1 MRNLNYFALMSAA
14 LLTGAVAFTSCS
26 SDDEVAGDGGATSG
40 AGSVVKTSF
49 ALNIPYNVGTRMTAD
64 NTQQNGQDF
73 LGMNHVRLLSFTG
86 VPGTGTSAS
95 QSIPLGDIDAS
106 GTNSLENGHKI
117 YNDVNITVG
126 TNNFLFYATA
136 PMGTTEADMFTNGFL
151 DDSKLTAGNTGADDI
166 TFSLKAV
173 KTSDDEKYAD
183 SLLTVLNAIDGVDNW
198 ASGGTNVNTDLRA
211 LHTEFV
217 KLKAGSAN
225 SIKLA
230 LQNLYNT
237 VEVWATGTGNDENA
251 TIAKGIRA
259 AIVTDGTFTVVGS
272 AAPYTLTTTNTYPR
286 NINLPD
292 GAVELVYTSDATEGS
307 RFAYS
312 TDNNGSIQFNSNKI
326 NNQNI
331 CYPPSLYYFVNTDLA
346 ASDADG
352 ITWPTSAA
360 DWVGTSAPWTS
371 GWDNAVEA
379 STRTIALKK
388 NVQYAVANLI
398 TKVKCGAEFLPQN
411 TSAGEPASTVTVPT
425 DGFKVTGMLIG
436 GQPEKVDWKLQPANA
451 NMTKIVYDK
460 FAEADYLSAT
470 ASDPVKS
477 NYTLLLSDTL
487 ATVQDVYFALELEN
501 NSATEFRGADGI
513 VPVDGKFYLVGK
525 IDGDAPKQGT
535 TPTGMTNPHAFMA
548 DYTTTANVTI
558 TSLAKAYNTIPDL
571 RATKME
577 LGLSVELTWKTG
589 VTYDVTVGE

>member
-26 SDDEVAGDGGATSG
+26 SDDEVAGDDGATSG

-49 ALNIPYNVGTRMTAD
+49 ALNIPYNVGTRMTAA
-64 NTQQNGQDF
+64 NTQQSGQPF
-73 LGMNHVRLLSFTG
+73 LGMDHVRLLSFIG
-86 VPGTGTSAS
+86 VPGTVTSAS
-95 QSIPLGDIDAS
+95 QSIPLDDIDAS

-136 PMGTTEADMFTNGFL
+136 PMGTTEAEMFTKGFL
-151 DDSKLTAGNTGADDI
+151 DDSKLTAGNTGTDDI

-173 KTSDDEKYAD
+173 KTNDDENYAD
-183 SLLTVLNAIDGVDNW
+183 ALLKVLNAVDKVANW
-198 ASGGTNVNTDLRA
+198 ASGGTNVNADLRA

-237 VEVWATGTGNDENA
+237 VEVWATGSDENA
-251 TIAKGIRA
+251 TIAKAIRDS
-259 AIVTDGTFTVVGS
+259 ITNSGTFSVDGSTV
-272 AAPYTLTTTNTYPR
+272 PYILNTTNTYPR

-292 GAVELVYTSDATEGS
+292 GAVELVYTSDAAEGS

-360 DWVGTSAPWTS
+360 DWVGTSAPWAS
-371 GWDNAVEA
+371 GA
-379 STRTIALKK
+379 
-388 NVQYAVANLI
+388 
-398 TKVKCGAEFLPQN
+398 
-411 TSAGEPASTVTVPT
+411 
-425 DGFKVTGMLIG
+425 
-436 GQPEKVDWKLQPANA
+436 
-451 NMTKIVYDK
+451 
-460 FAEADYLSAT
+460 
-470 ASDPVKS
+470 
-477 NYTLLLSDTL
+477 
-487 ATVQDVYFALELEN
+487 
-501 NSATEFRGADGI
+501 
-513 VPVDGKFYLVGK
+513 
-525 IDGDAPKQGT
+525 
-535 TPTGMTNPHAFMA
+535 
-548 DYTTTANVTI
+548 
-558 TSLAKAYNTIPDL
+558 
-571 RATKME
+571 
-577 LGLSVELTWKTG
+577 
-589 VTYDVTVGE
+589 